1 MLIIAG
7 DPCQWTYF
15 EEFEKRKLCDPKWD
29 LALTGNRV
37 NSFFLKN

>member
-1 MLIIAG
+1 MDLL
-7 DPCQWTYF
+7 

-37 NSFFLKN
+37 NSFFFKN